1 MKMTRNDEGD
11 RLGPEL
17 GRLWAADPVA
27 KAPPWFAA
35 KTMARLRREEEKKR
49 GWLGLPRWALIGTGA
64 AILAVGWLRWE
75 SQPTVGDAELFA
87 ALDAMVEEDREIRWW
102 AGL

>member
-1 MKMTRNDEGD
+1 MKKTRDEGGEG
-11 RLGPEL
+11 LGPQL

-35 KTMARLRREEEKKR
+35 KTMARLRREEDRKR
-49 GWLGLPRWALIGTGA
+49 GWFGLPRWVLLGAGA
-64 AILAVGWLRWE
+64 AILAVGWLRWD
-75 SQPTVGDAELFA
+75 SQPSVADAELFA
-87 ALDAMVEEDREIRWW
+87 ALDAMVEEDRENRWW